1 MTQEKPRPRIKVALT
16 AFPERYMLPSKP
28 SAAPLSVQDAYRQ
41 TGFLL
46 GEDLVLFE
54 RAMNLQLAIVA
65 LNAKAR
71 TAEAAAM
78 LSFWSRAYSHLADA
92 CTLLTLG
99 SYTSCPPL
107 LRSAL
112 DCIAVQ
118 RGLIRDGFG
127 EYEAW
132 LERAISQSRT
142 HAALAYDLG
151 RYRAASVLADDQ
163 RLGPLYRL
171 LTDLTMPHFGATALQ
186 TAPDSNLQKLSLSF
200 GDQAFHLAWAE
211 LTMGWLLLLCD
222 LQLDTAAS
230 CDSIKVSAEATAG
243 ITNYARDVEQVL
255 KSRRRCYVEEAD
267 GRFLFCNFRRK
278 PGGVPRRVIL

>member
-1 MTQEKPRPRIKVALT
+1 MTEEKPRPRIKVALT

-65 LNAKAR
+65 ANAKTR
-71 TAEAAAM
+71 TAEAAAV
-78 LSFWSRAYSHLADA
+78 LSFWSRTFSHLADA

-99 SYTSCPPL
+99 SYASCPPL

-118 RGLIRDGFG
+118 RGFMRDGFD
-127 EYEAW
+127 EYEEW
-132 LERAISQSRT
+132 LEGAISQSKT
-142 HAALAYDLG
+142 HAALVYDLG
-151 RYRAASVLADDQ
+151 RYRAAAVLAEDE

-171 LTDLTMPHFGATALQ
+171 LTDLSMTHFGSTALQ

-211 LTMGWLLLLCD
+211 LTVSWLLALCD
-222 LQLDTAAS
+222 VQLRTVAS
-230 CDSIKVSAEATAG
+230 CDAISVPAEAAAGTA
-243 ITNYARDVEQVL
+243 NYATDVEQVL
-255 KSRRRCYVEEAD
+255 KSARRCYVEEVD
-267 GRFLFCNFRRK
+267 GRFLFHNFRRK
-278 PGGVPRRVIL
+278 PGGVPRRVML